1 MTPCQKLLKQEG
13 TARRIESMQ
22 QSSATPSLHL
32 WFLGVE
38 EDCCM
43 LSILLAVPSCFNSF
57 WHGVIPTFYFIINNN
72 TQKAALAKLPLTTHP
87 HERAEPHTLQTQF
100 TPACTTWPSPLPC
113 ETPDLP
119 DLPTLPPTPATGPR
133 SPISCRGLVLKLT
146 WV

>member
-32 WFLGVE
+32 WFLGVA

-57 WHGVIPTFYFIINNN
+57 WHGVIPTSYFIFNDFYTCTIYKGL
-72 TQKAALAKLPLTTHP
+72 TQLVALPIATMLDYIPSRESTNHDTFLSQYFV
-87 HERAEPHTLQTQF
+87 EYLEPRHY
-100 TPACTTWPSPLPC
+100 
-113 ETPDLP
+113 
-119 DLPTLPPTPATGPR
+119 
-133 SPISCRGLVLKLT
+133 
-146 WV
+146 

>member
-1 MTPCQKLLKQEG
+1 MK
-13 TARRIESMQ
+13 
-22 QSSATPSLHL
+22 
-32 WFLGVE
+32 
-38 EDCCM
+38 
-43 LSILLAVPSCFNSF
+43 CFRP
-57 WHGVIPTFYFIINNN
+57 VIPIKKYRCDLKVDQRVKILQFRRGMSPTQVKNVIQRGFSHLGCSSFLYLETFSNSLRVCNNNNNN

-133 SPISCRGLVLKLT
+133 SPAED
-146 WV
+146 

>member
-32 WFLGVE
+32 WFLGVA

-57 WHGVIPTFYFIINNN
+57 WHGVIPTSYFIFNDFYTCIHTIEQYCEGVKVHQWINPQSHV
-72 TQKAALAKLPLTTHP
+72 TYHLALGASDHSSLPL
-87 HERAEPHTLQTQF
+87 
-100 TPACTTWPSPLPC
+100 
-113 ETPDLP
+113 
-119 DLPTLPPTPATGPR
+119 
-133 SPISCRGLVLKLT
+133 
-146 WV
+146 